1 VLNRVRDRS
10 QLGQA
15 MIEFIIIFWF
25 AFSFLMLVIQIS
37 LMFNA
42 HSMMKLA
49 AYNAA
54 RAAIV
59 TRSGDGPEKPVKLSE
74 MKDAAKKAAF
84 LTILPVIPGMHA
96 RITSLLGE
104 GGEPRNRS
112 LLGVFTNIPADAAS
126 IGLSAAL
133 KGHARGAIAA
143 AVEFLGFTFSVSP
156 PFFQSNFKVKFVN
169 PAAPDPGASSA
180 EITSIP
186 QAIEF
191 DDTSKNDLSQPG
203 NNNLIKVVVEWQYPL
218 VIPLADQIIYA
229 YTHPIDLMTAYAV
242 SGQVGI
248 AADIFIGNTP
258 LGQSPLGNLLG
269 LGQYRR
275 RPVWEVGWVFR
286 DSPAAS
292 LLVATGFRI
301 PVRSSYVMRMQWD
314 RGPG

>member
-1 VLNRVRDRS
+1 MEKVLNHVRDRS

-42 HSMMKLA
+42 HSLMKLA

-96 RITSLLGE
+96 RLTSFTG
-104 GGEPRNRS
+104 PRSVLS
-112 LLGVFTNIPADAAS
+112 LFTDIPADAAS

-169 PAAPDPGASSA
+169 PAAADPGASSA

-242 SGQVGI
+242 SGQAGI
-248 AADIFIGNTP
+248 AADIAIGNTP

-301 PVRSSYVMRMQWD
+301 PIRTSYVMRMQWD

>member
-1 VLNRVRDRS
+1 MEKVLNHLRDRS

-96 RITSLLGE
+96 RIQSFTGPRSVLSL
-104 GGEPRNRS
+104 
-112 LLGVFTNIPADAAS
+112 FTDIPADAAS
-126 IGLSAAL
+126 IGLLSPAGISAAA

-143 AVEFLGFTFSVSP
+143 RIKRSSTVILLIMGISFSS
-156 PFFQSNFKVKFVN
+156 
-169 PAAPDPGASSA
+169 
-180 EITSIP
+180 
-186 QAIEF
+186 
-191 DDTSKNDLSQPG
+191 
-203 NNNLIKVVVEWQYPL
+203 
-218 VIPLADQIIYA
+218 
-229 YTHPIDLMTAYAV
+229 
-242 SGQVGI
+242 
-248 AADIFIGNTP
+248 
-258 LGQSPLGNLLG
+258 LLG
-269 LGQYRR
+269 IL
-275 RPVWEVGWVFR
+275 PVN
-286 DSPAAS
+286 
-292 LLVATGFRI
+292 
-301 PVRSSYVMRMQWD
+301 
-314 RGPG
+314 

>member
-1 VLNRVRDRS
+1 MEKVLNRVRDRS

-42 HSMMKLA
+42 HSLMKLA

-96 RITSLLGE
+96 RLTSFTG
-104 GGEPRNRS
+104 PRSVLS
-112 LLGVFTNIPADAAS
+112 LFTDIPADAAS

>member
-1 VLNRVRDRS
+1 MEKVLNHRRARS

-59 TRSGDGPEKPVKLSE
+59 TRSGDGPEKPVKLGE

-96 RITSLLGE
+96 RVQSFTGPRSVLSL
-104 GGEPRNRS
+104 
-112 LLGVFTNIPADAAS
+112 FTDIPADAAS

-169 PAAPDPGASSA
+169 PAAADPGASSA

-186 QAIEF
+186 QKIEF

-218 VIPLADQIIYA
+218 VIPFADQIIYA

-242 SGQVGI
+242 SGQAGI
-248 AADIFIGNTP
+248 AADIAIGNTP

-292 LLVATGFRI
+292 FLVATGFRI
-301 PVRSSYVMRMQWD
+301 PIRTSYVMRMQWD
-314 RGPG
+314 RGPDS